1 MYIYIY
7 MHICIY
13 ICVYMYIH
21 LYIYRANTKL
31 TLVKDY
37 VLLKKGKGIIQKEIF
52 IFIRLLKSLGG
63 VGSAS
68 SAFKSALD
76 TAEH

>member
-1 MYIYIY
+1 MYIYI
-7 MHICIY
+7 HICIY

-31 TLVKDY
+31 ILVKDY

-52 IFIRLLKSLGG
+52 IFIQLLKSLGG
-63 VGSAS
+63 VRAAS
-68 SAFKSALD
+68 SVL
-76 TAEH
+76 

>member
-1 MYIYIY
+1 
-7 MHICIY
+7 
-13 ICVYMYIH
+13 MYIH

-63 VGSAS
+63 VRAAS